1 MCGGVCWILRTP
13 VRMAE
18 LRVAQQVSQ
27 AKLLGMQHRGK
38 RGAHR
43 MHERPGRSNCY
54 QLRWRSEGLAHISLR
69 SA

>member
-43 MHERPGRSNCY
+43 MHEGQADQTVTSCGGAAKD
-54 QLRWRSEGLAHISLR
+54 WHISR
-69 SA
+69 